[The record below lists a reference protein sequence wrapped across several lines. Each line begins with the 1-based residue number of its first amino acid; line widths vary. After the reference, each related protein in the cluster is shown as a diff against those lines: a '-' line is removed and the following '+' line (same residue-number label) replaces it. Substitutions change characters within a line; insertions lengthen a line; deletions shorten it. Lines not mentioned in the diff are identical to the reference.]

1 MVIVHTSC
9 DIIDTEDLKPNLECF
24 DEKTENNFDWRR
36 LCFDHE
42 SINNMYRIYY
52 DAGDMEPLLK
62 RRNDREEI
70 RKKLAMDSD
79 TEDYYCGERVTRKP
93 SLSTRLQSGM
103 NLQICFMNE
112 TASDQESQ
120 NSDHDTD
127 SGHSDLNSTNQRT
140 PSPIGDR
147 ISSCFNSDLSTSP
160 LVLHCEEDSQ
170 TTSSSNSNNSNHRLI
185 SSVSEKNSLNSQNVS
200 NGNATSNNKK
210 QRPSFFFARQKSWR
224 LRPKQKSTDDQEEK
238 GTSSQDSGRFD
249 PTEDFYTRHAR
260 LQAEARMALAQ
271 AKEMAR
277 MQMEV
282 ERQKSKKSPIADI
295 VGLPF
300 PDNRHRLSRQ
310 ILTDMNVAQ
319 LQVIV
324 NDLHTQI
331 ENLNEDLVQLL
342 LTRDDLHME
351 QDSMLVD
358 IEDLTRYFRAKDEA
372 QQQQPVSAALC
383 KSSSKK

>member
-1 MVIVHTSC
+1 
-9 DIIDTEDLKPNLECF
+9 
-24 DEKTENNFDWRR
+24 
-36 LCFDHE
+36 
-42 SINNMYRIYY
+42 
-52 DAGDMEPLLK
+52 
-62 RRNDREEI
+62 
-70 RKKLAMDSD
+70 MDSD

-127 SGHSDLNSTNQRT
+127 SGHSDRNSRIQRT
-140 PSPIGDR
+140 PSPTGDR
-147 ISSCFNSDLSTSP
+147 LNSCFNNDLATSP

-170 TTSSSNSNNSNHRLI
+170 TTSSSNNNSNRLI
-185 SSVSEKNSLNSQNVS
+185 SISEKNSLNSQNVS
-200 NGNATSNNKK
+200 NGNATSNKK

-224 LRPKQKSTDDQEEK
+224 LRPKQKSPEDLDEK
-238 GTSSQDSGRFD
+238 GTSNQDSGRFD

-310 ILTDMNVAQ
+310 ILSDMNVAQ

-372 QQQQPVSAALC
+372 QQLQPQSTAQC
-383 KSSSKK
+383 KGISKK